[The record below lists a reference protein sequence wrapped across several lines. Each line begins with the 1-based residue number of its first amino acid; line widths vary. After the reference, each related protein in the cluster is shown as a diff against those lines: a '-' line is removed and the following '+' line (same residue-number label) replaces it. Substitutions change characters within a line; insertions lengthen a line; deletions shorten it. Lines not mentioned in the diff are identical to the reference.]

1 MSNDSA
7 LLVQLL
13 VRIAVIASM
22 ASIVLRWSFA
32 KRLFLRERRTFRQ
45 RLELGLVFGAVFA
58 AGTGVRLVL
67 GYDAAEVGLEGAFVS
82 GLVGGYLPGAVAG
95 SLIALP
101 AFLAPHQEWLALP
114 LLAGVGALGG
124 LLRDFAPGPEEIW
137 RFSPFFP
144 FTIPGWLVAHVRQ
157 RRDTDAGTNLFS
169 FQMVLFFTCL
179 AIEFIRTSLG
189 HTFAARDLLFVL
201 YTPQETP
208 DLLHPV
214 TIVLV
219 YYSTVACVGLTLKV
233 WNNTRIEWKLEEQQ
247 RLLMQARLDAL
258 TSQINPHFL
267 FNTLN
272 SVASLIRI
280 DQETARQLIFKLSTI
295 LRRLLRKQEAFT
307 PLREELAFIDDYLS
321 IEVVRFGEK
330 LRIVK
335 EIDPQ
340 TLGALVPSMLLQPI
354 VENSIKHGLSPK
366 IDGGTIW
373 LRSALRGGRLQLE
386 LEDDGVGIAPEA
398 MPDIFQRGIGVSN
411 VHERLRVLFGNEF
424 LMVIH
429 HRPGG
434 GTQVRIQIP
443 ELQDPAAAMS
453 PEERSAAHN
462 AQAIPPQT
470 VAAGRRD

>member
-1 MSNDSA
+1 MGNDSA

-32 KRLFLRERRTFRQ
+32 KRLFLREERTFRQ
-45 RLELGLVFGAVFA
+45 RLELGLVFGTVFA
-58 AGTGVRLVL
+58 AGTVLRLL
-67 GYDAAEVGLEGAFVS
+67 AKYDAAEVGLEGAFVS

-101 AFLAPHQEWLALP
+101 ALLAPHKEWLALP

-124 LLRDFAPGPEEIW
+124 LLRFFAPGPEEIW

-144 FTIPGWLVAHVRQ
+144 FTIPGVMLDRIRHP
-157 RRDTDAGTNLFS
+157 RDTDSGSNRFS
-169 FQMVLFFTCL
+169 FQLVLLFTCL

-189 HTFAARDLLFVL
+189 HTFAGRDWLFML
-201 YTPQETP
+201 YTPGE
-208 DLLHPV
+208 LLHPV
-214 TIVLV
+214 TIMLV

-280 DQETARQLIFKLSTI
+280 DQDTARQLIFKLSTI

-340 TLGALVPSMLLQPI
+340 TLNVLVPSMLLQPI

-366 IDGGTIW
+366 VDGGTIW

-398 MPDIFQRGIGVSN
+398 MPGIFQRGIGVSN

-424 LMVIH
+424 LMMIH

-434 GTQVRIQIP
+434 GTQVRVQIP
-443 ELQDPAAAMS
+443 ELQDPTMGRGEQGPSHAAA
-453 PEERSAAHN
+453 PGPA
-462 AQAIPPQT
+462 QT

>member
-1 MSNDSA
+1 MENNSA

-32 KRLFLRERRTFRQ
+32 KGLFLREQRTWRQ
-45 RLELGLVFGAVFA
+45 RLELGLVFGTVFA

-67 GYDAAEVGLEGAFVS
+67 NYDAAEVGLEGAFVS
-82 GLVGGYLPGAVAG
+82 GLVGGYLPGAVVG
-95 SLIALP
+95 CLIALP
-101 AFLAPHQEWLALP
+101 ALLAPHQEWLALP
-114 LLAGVGALGG
+114 LMAGVGALGG
-124 LLRDFAPGPEEIW
+124 LLRYFAPGPEEIW

-144 FTIPGWLVAHVRQ
+144 FTIPGWLLTRIRNPREV
-157 RRDTDAGTNLFS
+157 DTDAIRFS

-179 AIEFIRTSLG
+179 TIEFIRTSVG
-189 HTFAARDLLFVL
+189 HTFSARLFVL
-201 YTPQETP
+201 YSP
-208 DLLHPV
+208 DEPLHPL
-214 TIVLV
+214 TIMLV

-280 DQETARQLIFKLSTI
+280 DQEMARQLIFKLSTI

-307 PLREELAFIDDYLS
+307 TLREELAFIDDYLS

-335 EIDPQ
+335 EIDPS
-340 TLGALVPSMLLQPI
+340 TLDALVPSMLLQPI

-366 IDGGTIW
+366 VEGGTIW
-373 LRSALRGGRLQLE
+373 LRTAIRGGRLQLE
-386 LEDDGVGIAPEA
+386 LEDDGVGIEPNA
-398 MPDIFQRGIGVSN
+398 MPNVFQRGIGVSN

-424 LMVIH
+424 LMLIH

-443 ELQDPAAAMS
+443 ELQDPAGAIGGKQRAA
-453 PEERSAAHN
+453 
-462 AQAIPPQT
+462 AQASQSSSVQT
-470 VAAGRRD
+470 VGAGQGD